1 MRDNIRKLA
10 WIGIA
15 VSVLGF
21 LYQVITISLLTAD
34 IQRYRM
40 QKASI
45 DAEVEMKTSW
55 GYLIG
60 VGAKSCFDGFTFG
73 LFTDEGIF
81 EESKKWDRWSTDL
94 VQREAQVIEG
104 HNTSLSILGQKIVM
118 RNISTFIGII
128 SILILVFVNKRAPQ
142 QTSQPPVSHVG

>member
-1 MRDNIRKLA
+1 MRENIRKLA

-15 VSVLGF
+15 ISVLGF

-45 DAEVEMKTSW
+45 DAEIEMKTSW

-128 SILILVFVNKRAPQ
+128 SILILVFVNKKAPQ
-142 QTSQPPVSHVG
+142 QTPQPPVTHVG